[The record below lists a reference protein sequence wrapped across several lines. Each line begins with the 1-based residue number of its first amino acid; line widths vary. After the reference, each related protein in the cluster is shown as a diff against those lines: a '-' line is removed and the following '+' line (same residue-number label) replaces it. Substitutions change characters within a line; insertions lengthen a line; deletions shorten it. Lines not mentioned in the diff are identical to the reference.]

1 TGFQVFWLRE
11 NYFKEKKNLEFRGNV
26 VFKETV
32 RTLQS
37 KKLNLDKVFND
48 STGQLRIEM
57 MEGSSLPFGHPAE
70 LTNVLND
77 VTFRVTDSLDKRII
91 LNTPKTIL
99 RKERRPK
106 DSLIQGVPKRGN
118 MIISMNESFSMDSNR
133 RFEFER
139 KGPPDGI

>member
-1 TGFQVFWLRE
+1 MFKAVSILMVVAILAITGFQVFWLRE

-118 MIISMNESFSMDSNR
+118 MIISMNESFSMD
-133 RFEFER
+133 
-139 KGPPDGI
+139 